1 MEINKM
7 LISGEEHS
15 ILNDLLETYGNN
27 AEWIKNEDDTYIL
40 KINDDDAEI
49 LSQKVK
55 DKLVLEGFDQLYHIT
70 SEGKVDERLV
80 DKFVEIGW

>member
-55 DKLVLEGFDQLYHIT
+55 DKLVLEGFDQLN
-70 SEGKVDERLV
+70 SP
-80 DKFVEIGW
+80 